1 MTWARTYL
9 QEMRQDLRYALR
21 NARRAPSFVLTAVI
35 ALALGIG
42 ASTAVFTV
50 VNAVLLRP
58 LPFVEST
65 QLAMIRPTS
74 GSRVSDAYV
83 YEWRRQTRTF
93 RDIAAWYDA
102 RVNLTGR
109 GEPIEIVADRATPNF
124 FAVLGTRPLVGR
136 TFTTGFDL
144 SRVEPEV
151 VLSDALW
158 RRRYGGDPAVI
169 GRPIALNGESFTI
182 VGVMPKGFAIRTT
195 ELAESRAEL
204 WIATPLVPHA
214 PEGMGGGLNVIGRL
228 AGDANVARG
237 EADLRAI
244 SHRIEEQFPS
254 YSRDWGVGVVPLFDA
269 TVQDVRPVLVVLLG
283 SVGILLLMTCANVAN
298 LVLSRGVARSRETGT
313 RLALGA
319 TTSRLIRQQLH
330 EALLLACSGA
340 VCGILLAVWATRAFL
355 SHMPAGIDLPRT
367 SEIGV
372 DARMLTFAV
381 SSTVVTAILFGLLPS
396 LRTVRLA
403 SSAFREG
410 TLGVRQAGDRSRVGP
425 MLTVAQVAIAVT
437 LLIAAGLLARTFW
450 NLSGV
455 APGFEPDNVL
465 TARTTLPPSV
475 YGSDERVVGFGTALV
490 EQIERLPGIEAVG
503 FANYLPMSRF
513 GAANQFEI
521 EGRPGTRPDDVR
533 FSWVSIVGGRYFEA
547 MRIPVIRG
555 RLPDERDSS
564 RTAPVFVI
572 DESLARRYWPDTDP
586 VGARIVWQTGP
597 GKSLRGEVI
606 GVVGNVKWGGV
617 AADAPASAYWWFPQ
631 VPSRELSIVV
641 RAGGDPLYLTR
652 AVAAIVRQ
660 IDPNQPL
667 ADVRPLADLVA
678 DDVARPRFTMV
689 VLAGFAM
696 AALLLAGVGLYG
708 VLALSVAQRTREVGV
723 RMALGAQR
731 HEILKLVLR
740 RAGLL
745 VGSGLAIGIAAAL
758 ASGRAVAGL
767 LYGVTAHDVPTMLVV
782 VLFVGATALL
792 ATCLP
797 ARRAMRVE
805 PLQALKAE

>member
-1 MTWARTYL
+1 
-9 QEMRQDLRYALR
+9 MRQDLRYALR
-21 NARRAPSFVLTAVI
+21 HARRSPSFVLTAVI

-65 QLAMIRPTS
+65 QLAMMRPTS

-109 GEPIEIVADRATPNF
+109 GEPIEIVADRATTNF
-124 FAVLGTRPLVGR
+124 FAVLGTRPPVGR
-136 TFTTGFDL
+136 TFTTGSDL
-144 SRVEPEV
+144 GRVEPEV
-151 VLSDALW
+151 VLSDGLW

-169 GRPIALNGESFTI
+169 GQPIALNGESFTI

-214 PEGMGGGLNVIGRL
+214 PDGMGGGLNVIGRL
-228 AGDANVARG
+228 AAGASIAQGEGD
-237 EADLRAI
+237 LLAI
-244 SHRIEEQFPS
+244 SHHIEEQFPS
-254 YSRDWGVGVVPLFDA
+254 YSRDWGVGVLPLFDA

-298 LVLSRGVARSRETGT
+298 LVLSRGVARSRELRT

-319 TTSRLIRQQLH
+319 TTPRLIRQQLH
-330 EALLLACSGA
+330 EALLLACGGG
-340 VCGILLAVWATRAFL
+340 VCGIVLAAWATKVFL
-355 SHMPAGIDLPRT
+355 SHMPTGIELPRT

-372 DARMLTFAV
+372 DARMLAFALL
-381 SSTVVTAILFGLLPS
+381 STVVTAVLFGLFPS
-396 LRTVRLA
+396 LRTLTLA
-403 SSAFREG
+403 RSAFREG
-410 TLGVRQAGDRSRVGP
+410 TLGARQAGDRSRVGP

-455 APGFEPDNVL
+455 APGFEPNNVL
-465 TARTTLPPSV
+465 TARTTLPASA

-490 EQIERLPGIEAVG
+490 QRIERLPGVEAVG

-521 EGRPGTRPDDVR
+521 EGRPRIRDEAK

-564 RTAPVFVI
+564 RTSPVFVI

-586 VGARIVWQTGP
+586 VGARIVWQTAP

-617 AADAPASAYWWFPQ
+617 AADAPASAYWWFSQ

-641 RAGGDPLYLTR
+641 RASGDPLSLTR

-667 ADVRPLADLVA
+667 ADVRPLGELVA

-689 VLAGFAM
+689 ILAGFAI

-731 HEILKLVLR
+731 HEILTLVLR

-745 VGSGLAIGIAAAL
+745 VGSGLAIGVAAAL

-767 LYGVTAHDVPTMLVV
+767 LYGVTAHDLPTMLVV
-782 VLFVGATALL
+782 VLFVGATALV

-805 PLQALKAE
+805 PLEALKAE